1 MTMTES
7 AFTST
12 SATLLDT
19 AEARDSCFSVVNRV
33 GAYWASLPKTGLAPD
48 RMLVDARALSD
59 VLAHVFL
66 AELVTPRVAR
76 LRIVGH
82 RIEELTGLDMR
93 GMPLTTLFAGAARQ
107 EIMLACEQV
116 SRGAR
121 VTLSLQGEEG
131 FGRPQ
136 LEGMMALMPL
146 CDSKG
151 RISRVLGVIGQKGEV
166 GRTPRRF
173 GLAAPQALPEP
184 EQHPTKTP
192 FLRVINGGKA

>member
-1 MTMTES
+1 MTES
-7 AFTST
+7 AFTPT
-12 SATLLDT
+12 NAAMLGAPD
-19 AEARDSCFSVVNRV
+19 ARDTSFSMINRV
-33 GAYWASLPKTGLAPD
+33 CTYWASLPKTGLAPD

-76 LRIVGH
+76 LRIIGH
-82 RIEELTGLDMR
+82 SVEEMTGMDMR
-93 GMPLTTLFAGAARQ
+93 GMPLTTLFCGPARE
-107 EIMLACEQV
+107 EIMTACEQV

-131 FGRPQ
+131 YGLPQ
-136 LEGMMALMPL
+136 LDGLLAMMPL

-151 RISRVLGVIGQKGEV
+151 RISRVLGVVGHKGQI

-173 GLAAPQALPEP
+173 GLAAPQVLPEP
-184 EQHPTKTP
+184 DQTSKAAS
-192 FLRVINGGKA
+192 FLRVIKGGKA